1 MKKTAIKLTDIQKSF
16 GVGSIRTQVL
26 FDINQ
31 DFKTGE
37 LTMIV
42 GPSGCGKTTM
52 ISIIGGILE
61 PDSGSIEVF
70 GDRIDQMSDNTKTEF
85 RKNNIGFIFQQHN
98 LIPTLTIKENISI
111 PMLINKLPAV
121 EVENRVM
128 NLLKIVNLE
137 THADYFPRNL
147 SGGQQQ
153 RVAIARSLV
162 MNPRLVICDEPT
174 ASLDGQTGRNIV
186 GMLKDIALQEDKAVI
201 VVTHDSRIFKYSDRM
216 IKLED
221 GRIKSDK
228 EIVRRNIK

>member
-1 MKKTAIKLTDIQKSF
+1 MKKTAVKLTDIQKSF
-16 GVGSIRTQVL
+16 GVGDIRTQVL

-37 LTMIV
+37 LSLIV

-52 ISIIGGILE
+52 ISVIGGILE

-70 GDRIDQMSDNTKTEF
+70 DEKIDLMTDNDKTEF

-111 PMLINKLPAV
+111 PMLINRRPEK
-121 EVENRVM
+121 EVEKRVM
-128 NLLKIVNLE
+128 DLLEIVDLKS
-137 THADYFPRNL
+137 HANYYPRNI

-162 MNPRLVICDEPT
+162 MDPKLVICDEPT
-174 ASLDGQTGRNIV
+174 ASLDGQTGRKIV
-186 GMLKDIALQEDKAVI
+186 GMLKEVALQNDRAVI
-201 VVTHDSRIFKYSDRM
+201 VVTHDSRIFKYGDRM

-228 EIVRRNIK
+228 EIIRRNI